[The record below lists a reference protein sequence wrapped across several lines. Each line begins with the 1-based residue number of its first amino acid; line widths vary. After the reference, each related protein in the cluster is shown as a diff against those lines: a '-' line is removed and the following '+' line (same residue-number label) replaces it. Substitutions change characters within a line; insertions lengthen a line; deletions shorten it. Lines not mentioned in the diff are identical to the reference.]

1 MKKQPTPNHGPLKNI
16 KVLDLTTVV
25 MGPSATQCLGDLGAE
40 IIKVEQPNG
49 DSMRLIGPFKNPG
62 MGPLYMMANRK
73 KKSIVLD
80 LKNEADKKILLGL
93 ASQVDVVVSN
103 IRPQALKRLGLDYET
118 ISDINPEVIFCSAVG
133 YGSAGPLSGNAV
145 YDDLMQAAS
154 GISGLF
160 RSVDG
165 LPRYAPINLCDRVVG
180 LYVVIAITSAL
191 NHLHQTG
198 EGQEIEVPMFE
209 TMAQFVL
216 SDHMGGAMFNPPLGP
231 MGYKRLLSTTRG
243 PYPTLD
249 GDLSLV
255 VYTNAHWRAFLEL
268 IGDQGLME
276 RDPRFES
283 QESRTQNAVA
293 VGAYLAEKLLTRG
306 NVEWLKV
313 LKDADIPA
321 SPVNSIEDLLND
333 PHLAEVGFFE
343 EIEHPSQGTL
353 KLPKFPI
360 QFSKSPASI
369 RLHAPTLGENNADY
383 KS

>member
-40 IIKVEQPNG
+40 IIKVEQHNG

-62 MGPLYMMANRK
+62 MGPLYMMANRNN
-73 KKSIVLD
+73 KSIVLD

-180 LYVVIAITSAL
+180 
-191 NHLHQTG
+191 HCHHQC
-198 EGQEIEVPMFE
+198 
-209 TMAQFVL
+209 AQ
-216 SDHMGGAMFNPPLGP
+216 P
-231 MGYKRLLSTTRG
+231 
-243 PYPTLD
+243 
-249 GDLSLV
+249 
-255 VYTNAHWRAFLEL
+255 
-268 IGDQGLME
+268 
-276 RDPRFES
+276 
-283 QESRTQNAVA
+283 
-293 VGAYLAEKLLTRG
+293 
-306 NVEWLKV
+306 
-313 LKDADIPA
+313 PA
-321 SPVNSIEDLLND
+321 SN
-333 PHLAEVGFFE
+333 
-343 EIEHPSQGTL
+343 
-353 KLPKFPI
+353 
-360 QFSKSPASI
+360 
-369 RLHAPTLGENNADY
+369 R
-383 KS
+383 